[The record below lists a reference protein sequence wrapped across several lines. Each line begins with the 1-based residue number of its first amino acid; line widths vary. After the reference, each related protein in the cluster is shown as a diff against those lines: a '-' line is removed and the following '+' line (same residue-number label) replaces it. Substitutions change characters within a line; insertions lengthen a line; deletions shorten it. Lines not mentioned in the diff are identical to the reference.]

1 VVKFFLKEQTSL
13 DQLLYF
19 ANELE
24 LAIRQHDLISRLAK
38 YEFAVLM
45 RFDADIP
52 AAFASLI
59 ERIRNVEKREFQY
72 SWALSDGTKGL
83 EQVLDELDNP
93 QIIQSSKKL

>member
-1 VVKFFLKEQTSL
+1 
-13 DQLLYF
+13 
-19 ANELE
+19 
-24 LAIRQHDLISRLAK
+24 
-38 YEFAVLM
+38 
-45 RFDADIP
+45 
-52 AAFASLI
+52 LI

>member
-1 VVKFFLKEQTSL
+1 
-13 DQLLYF
+13 
-19 ANELE
+19 
-24 LAIRQHDLISRLAK
+24 
-38 YEFAVLM
+38 M

-52 AAFASLI
+52 AAFQSLI

-72 SWALSDGTKGL
+72 SWTFSDGTKGL